1 MKRISMI
8 VLALIF
14 AMVLGTVA
22 VSAET
27 ELKTLIPA
35 KDATWT
41 DTPNGNVTVTVDYK
55 DDGTTVFSGSVV
67 GTWPC
72 TEHWYATPIVANV
85 ETDSLVIDFNVT
97 GGSTNINLFFTDDSG
112 NSYGYTLCNSMFADR
127 NYDTGSGDL
136 YDGDYTLTISLKDFV
151 ATTKLYDGSAFPA
164 GAIVDGKLT
173 FAGVQ
178 VYSVNG
184 ATVTVKTL
192 AIESEVVEEE
202 EEEEE
207 VPVTPPTGDASLLVF
222 VLIGLVSLAGVSFA
236 AKAHKEF

>member
-27 ELKTLIPA
+27 ELKTLLPD

-41 DTPNGNVTVTVDYK
+41 DTPNGNASVTTEYK
-55 DDGTTVFSGSVV
+55 EDGSIVFSGSVS

-85 ETDSLVIDFNVT
+85 ETDSLVIDFNVA
-97 GGSTNINLFFTDDSG
+97 GGTTNINLFFTDDSG

-184 ATVTVKTL
+184 AAVTVKTL

-202 EEEEE
+202 EEK
-207 VPVTPPTGDASLLVF
+207 PVTPPTGDASLLVF

>member
-41 DTPNGNVTVTVDYK
+41 DIPHGGVSVTTDYK
-55 DDGTTVFSGSVV
+55 DDGTVVFAGSVV
-67 GTWPC
+67 GSWPC
-72 TEHWYATPIVANV
+72 IEHWYATPIVANV
-85 ETDSLVIDFNVT
+85 ETDSLVVDLTVA
-97 GGSTNINLFFTDDSG
+97 GGNTNINLFFTDAAG
-112 NSYGYTLCNSMFADR
+112 NVYGYTLCNSMFADR
-127 NYDTGSGDL
+127 NYDAGSGDL
-136 YDGDYTLTISLKDFV
+136 MPDDYVLTISLKDFV
-151 ATTKLYDGSAFPA
+151 ATTKLLGGTAFPA
-164 GAIVDGKLT
+164 EAYADGKLT
-173 FAGVQ
+173 FAGIQ

-184 ATVTVKTL
+184 AEVTVRSL

-202 EEEEE
+202 EEK
-207 VPVTPPTGDASLLVF
+207 PVTPPTGDASLLVF

>member
-8 VLALIF
+8 ALALIF
-14 AMVLGTVA
+14 AVVLGTVA

-27 ELKTLIPA
+27 ELKNLIPA
-35 KDATWT
+35 KDATWI
-41 DTPNGNVTVTVDYK
+41 DTPCYGASVTTEYK
-55 DDGTTVFSGSVV
+55 DDGSVVFSGSVS
-67 GTWPC
+67 GSWPC
-72 TEHWYATPIVANV
+72 VEHWYATPIVANV

-97 GGSTNINLFFTDDSG
+97 GGSTNINLFFTDESG

-164 GAIVDGKLT
+164 GAILDGKLT

-184 ATVTVKTL
+184 AAVTVKTL

-202 EEEEE
+202 EEE
-207 VPVTPPTGDASLLVF
+207 PVTPPTGDASLLVF
-222 VLIGLVSLAGVSFA
+222 VLIGLVALAGVSFA

>member
-41 DTPNGNVTVTVDYK
+41 DTPNGNASVTTEYK
-55 DDGTTVFSGSVV
+55 EDGSIVFSGSVS

-85 ETDSLVIDFNVT
+85 EMDVHFTDSWYDF
-97 GGSTNINLFFTDDSG
+97 DKEK
-112 NSYGYTLCNSMFADR
+112 A
-127 NYDTGSGDL
+127 
-136 YDGDYTLTISLKDFV
+136 
-151 ATTKLYDGSAFPA
+151 AAA
-164 GAIVDGKLT
+164 
-173 FAGVQ
+173 
-178 VYSVNG
+178 
-184 ATVTVKTL
+184 
-192 AIESEVVEEE
+192 
-202 EEEEE
+202 
-207 VPVTPPTGDASLLVF
+207 ASLPFHTCFPSRILRP
-222 VLIGLVSLAGVSFA
+222 S
-236 AKAHKEF
+236 

>member
-1 MKRISMI
+1 
-8 VLALIF
+8 
-14 AMVLGTVA
+14 
-22 VSAET
+22 
-27 ELKTLIPA
+27 
-35 KDATWT
+35 
-41 DTPNGNVTVTVDYK
+41 
-55 DDGTTVFSGSVV
+55 
-67 GTWPC
+67 
-72 TEHWYATPIVANV
+72 
-85 ETDSLVIDFNVT
+85 
-97 GGSTNINLFFTDDSG
+97 
-112 NSYGYTLCNSMFADR
+112 MFADR

-151 ATTKLYDGSAFPA
+151 ATTKLYDGSAFSA

-184 ATVTVKTL
+184 AAVTVKTL

-202 EEEEE
+202 EEK
-207 VPVTPPTGDASLLVF
+207 PVTPPTGDASLLVF